1 MSCLHLEEEEFI
13 LSHLKEGFAFEH
25 HSWIS
30 KSKSAKF
37 SLCGR
42 KKVHFFDE
50 KLRDNYRFFPK
61 N

>member
-50 KLRDNYRFFPK
+50 KLRDNY
-61 N
+61 